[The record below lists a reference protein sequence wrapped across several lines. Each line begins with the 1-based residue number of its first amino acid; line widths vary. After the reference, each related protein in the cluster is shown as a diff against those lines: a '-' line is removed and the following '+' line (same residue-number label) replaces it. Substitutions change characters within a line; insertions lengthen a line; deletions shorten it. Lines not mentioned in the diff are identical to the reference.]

1 MTDFE
6 EWAKGYMRRYMR
18 TPTGRGQSVRQGW
31 QDSYE
36 AGYLKGYGIGRLDE
50 RKLRDKTTEESPQI
64 EVNKWVVFDGIV
76 KGS

>member
-50 RKLRDKTTEESPQI
+50 RKSIEQI
-64 EVNKWVVFDGIV
+64 EVGKWVVFDGIV